1 MWVADSGVGCGD
13 VGVLKRYAMYS
24 TISTLALHWRH
35 SKGIVHCD
43 TSSANTLITNSLD
56 IVLCDFSS
64 SMLDGKR
71 LGNRAKCSGW
81 YKFVDQPRLPASP
94 PSPQS
99 PAKRKTKTEMKT
111 RMEGMKR
118 GRNKV
123 RIFRD

>member
-1 MWVADSGVGCGD
+1 MGVADSGVGCGD
-13 VGVLKRYAMYS
+13 VGVWKGKQC

-35 SKGIVHCD
+35 SKGVVHCD

-56 IVLCDFSS
+56 VVLCDFSS

-81 YKFVDQPRLPASP
+81 HKFVDQPRLPASP

-99 PAKRKTKTEMKT
+99 PSEKENENENENENGGDEKGEKQS
-111 RMEGMKR
+111 
-118 GRNKV
+118 
-123 RIFRD
+123 